1 MKILHTSDWHL
12 GEILMSQSREEEHTK
27 FLNWLID
34 TIEKEKID
42 MLLIAGDIFDTVT
55 PPIYAQKLYF
65 NFLYNLSKTG
75 CKNCVVLAGNHDSA
89 SLLASSKEI
98 LSLLSIKVVEERGEI
113 IEFDDFIFLAVPY
126 LREKVIT
133 SFISNQ
139 DYKESEKR
147 YIEAIKSHYLNLYKE
162 ISDKNKKIISSGHLT
177 IKRAKKS
184 ESERE
189 LYIGNLAAIESSFF
203 ENLFDYT
210 LLGHFHRPQKIGK
223 SVIYS
228 GSAIPLGFDE
238 AKYEKSVF
246 ILDTE
251 NLKEKRLNI
260 PTFRKLYELKGDE
273 EEIEEKLQNIEEKSW
288 CKIVLQNEIKS
299 ESFIEKLFKIAKERD
314 FKILAV
320 KYETKEKENQNS
332 FLYKEHIAN
341 LTPLEIFKRRLKE
354 EDIKDKNILKDL
366 INLYEKVVN
375 QVEIGNEI

>member
-12 GEILMSQSREEEHTK
+12 GQILMSQSREDEHIK
-27 FLNWLID
+27 SLNWLID
-34 TIEKEKID
+34 TIKKEKID

-65 NFLYNLSKTG
+65 NFLYRLSKTD
-75 CKNCVVLAGNHDSA
+75 CKNCVILAGNHDSA

-98 LSLLSIKVVEERGEI
+98 LSLLSVKVVEERGEI
-113 IEFDDFIFLAVPY
+113 IEFDDFVFLAVPY

-147 YIEAIKSHYLNLYKE
+147 YIKAIKSHYLDLYKQ
-162 ISDKNKKIISSGHLT
+162 IKNKNKRIISSGHLT
-177 IKRAKKS
+177 INKAIKS

-210 LLGHFHRPQKIGK
+210 LLGHFHKPQKIGE
-223 SVIYS
+223 SVSYS
-228 GSAIPLGFDE
+228 GSIIPLGFDE

-246 ILDTE
+246 ILNTE
-251 NLKEKRLNI
+251 NLKEKKLNV
-260 PTFRKLYELKGDE
+260 PTFRKLYELKGE
-273 EEIEEKLQNIEEKSW
+273 AEEIEEKLKNIKTDSW

-299 ESFIEKLFKIAKERD
+299 ESFIEKLFKIAKD
-314 FKILAV
+314 KDIKILAI
-320 KYETKEKENQNS
+320 KYEKREKENPNS
-332 FLYKEHIAN
+332 ILYKEHIAN

-354 EDIKDKNILKDL
+354 EEIKDEKILKDL
-366 INLYEKVVN
+366 INLYKKVVN